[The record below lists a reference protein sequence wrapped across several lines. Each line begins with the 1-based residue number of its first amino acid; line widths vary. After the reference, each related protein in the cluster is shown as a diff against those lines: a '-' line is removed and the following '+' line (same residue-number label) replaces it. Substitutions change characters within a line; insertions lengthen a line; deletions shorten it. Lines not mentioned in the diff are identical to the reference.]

1 MLKVNDGDK
10 EYSLGSGGS
19 LMVQD
24 LHDHEDMVQVDAKE
38 FSTFERYVWWFL
50 SGATNE

>member
-10 EYSLGSGGS
+10 EYSLGIGDC

-24 LHDHEDMVQVDAKE
+24 LHDHENMVQVDYKE
-38 FSTFERYVWWFL
+38 FSPFEVRVFKFL
-50 SGATNE
+50 SGEEGW